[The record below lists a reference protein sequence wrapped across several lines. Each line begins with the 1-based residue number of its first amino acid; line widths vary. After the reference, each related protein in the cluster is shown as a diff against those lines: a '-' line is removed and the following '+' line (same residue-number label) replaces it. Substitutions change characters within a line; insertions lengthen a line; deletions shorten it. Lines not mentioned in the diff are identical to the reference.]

1 MRSLKGLTSK
11 RWASFAFTSA
21 LFLATLTGIAP
32 AEAATCSPSSAANTS
47 NSAIIVLTFT
57 TVTTCDWQVPA
68 GVSEISLVVVGGG
81 GGGGGDAA
89 GGGGAGGMYLNTNYL
104 VTPGNTISVK
114 VGAGG
119 AGGQCSPGNAGSC
132 SGGYVAPQ
140 NGSDSFFGV
149 ISTPGGGK
157 GGVYNNGSGGNG
169 GSGGGG
175 GGPSG
180 TGGSKTVSGANY
192 FGNNGGTG
200 NGSAGGAGG
209 GGAGAVGTSTSP
221 GAGGDGKATTITGT
235 QIYLAGGG
243 GGGSSGGQVSGGLG
257 GGGAGAHS
265 CGANAFASA
274 SNPLSAQSGATSTGG
289 GGGGAPWG
297 CPGSGGD
304 GGSGIVILSYLQ
316 NVATTISLALASSLR
331 SANYRTAST
340 IEATATGANG
350 KVRFMQNGKAIP
362 GCAAIQSISLI
373 ARCNW
378 KPSNRGSVAL
388 TARLTPTS
396 AGFQI
401 SNSSILNISISPRT
415 TSR

>member
-1 MRSLKGLTSK
+1 MRSLKRLTKK
-11 RWASFAFTSA
+11 RWASFAFA
-21 LFLATLTGIAP
+21 QILFIATLIGIAP
-32 AEAATCSPSSAANTS
+32 AQAANCSPSSAPNTS
-47 NSAIIVLTFT
+47 NSAITVLTFT

-68 GVSEISLVVVGGG
+68 GVTEISLVVVGGG

-89 GGGGAGGMYLNTNYL
+89 GGGGGGGMYLNTNYS

-119 AGGQCSPGNAGSC
+119 IGGQCSPGNAGSC
-132 SGGYVAPQ
+132 SGGYIAPT
-140 NGSDSFFGV
+140 NGADSFFG
-149 ISTPGGGK
+149 IITTPGGGK

-175 GGPSG
+175 GGSSG

-221 GAGGDGKATTITGT
+221 GAGGDGKATSITGT

-257 GGGAGAHS
+257 GGGAG
-265 CGANAFASA
+265 SA
-274 SNPLSAQSGATSTGG
+274 SCSYPFALGTDSSQAQSGSASTGG

-297 CPGSGGD
+297 CPGSGGS

-316 NVATTISLALASSLR
+316 NVATTISIALTGSLR
-331 SANYRTAST
+331 SAIYRTASV
-340 IEATATGANG
+340 IEATVTGANG
-350 KVRFMQNGKAIP
+350 KVRFIQNGKVIP
-362 GCAAIQSISLI
+362 GCAAIQSVSLV
-373 ARCNW
+373 ARCSW
-378 KPSNRGSVAL
+378 KPSNRGTIKLSAK
-388 TARLTPTS
+388 LTPAS

-401 SNSSILNISISPRT
+401 SNSSILDIAVSNRT
-415 TSR
+415 VKR

>member
-1 MRSLKGLTSK
+1 MRSLKRLTSK
-11 RWASFAFTSA
+11 RWASFAFTQT
-21 LFLATLTGIAP
+21 LFLATLIGIGP
-32 AEAATCSPSSAANTS
+32 AEAATCSPSSAPNTT
-47 NSAIIVLTFT
+47 NSAITVLTFS
-57 TVTTCDWQVPA
+57 TVTTCDWQVPS

-89 GGGGAGGMYLNTNYL
+89 GGGGAGGMYLNTNYP
-104 VTPGNTISVK
+104 VTSGNTISVK

-132 SGGYVAPQ
+132 AGGYVAPQ
-140 NGSDSFFGV
+140 NGSESFFGV

-157 GGVYNNGSGGNG
+157 GGVYNNGAGGNG

-209 GGAGAVGTSTSP
+209 GGAGTVGTSASP
-221 GAGGDGKATTITGT
+221 GSGGDGKATTITGT

-243 GGGSSGGQVSGGLG
+243 GGGSSGGQASGGLG
-257 GGGAGAHS
+257 GGGAG
-265 CGANAFASA
+265 SA
-274 SNPLSAQSGATSTGG
+274 SCSYPFALGTDSLQAQSGTASTGG

-297 CPGSGGD
+297 CAGSGGS

-316 NVATTISLALASSLR
+316 SVVTTISIALTSSLR
-331 SANYRTAST
+331 SAIYRTTST
-340 IEATATGANG
+340 IEAIVTGANG
-350 KVRFMQNGKAIP
+350 RVRFMQNGKVIP
-362 GCAAIQSISLI
+362 GCASVQSVSLV

-378 KPSNRGSVAL
+378 KPSNRGIVSL
-388 TARLTPTS
+388 NARLTPTS
-396 AGFQI
+396 ASFQI
-401 SNSSILNISISPRT
+401 SNSSILDISISPRT
-415 TSR
+415 IKR